1 MNRKTELKLESM
13 KIFTKKY
20 ILSGKYLVRNTLAVL
35 AIGSLAGGTVLATN
49 IVKDGIEKK
58 NISANAAAIVAPEVT
73 EVKTEVTEAKPV
85 ETEVQEVA
93 VINLS
98 EDSFI
103 DGSSVDELY
112 VCLNDSDE
120 VLTAANDTNSLT
132 KSEYDMTGK
141 FIVATEGLNLRAEGS
156 EDGHVLG
163 VLNTGD
169 TGTVIGFDGDWTLV
183 SNGDSEGYVKSEYII
198 VGEDATKVAKKAA
211 KEGKTLRDVIVTD
224 ISDDSEVD
232 EEEVTE
238 ESTEEV
244 TEKASEEVTEE
255 ENDNEAEET
264 EAETEDKETEEVTTE
279 EVTTEEVTTEEV
291 TTEATTEKVTTEEP
305 TTEIT
310 TEEVTTEEPATEIT
324 TEEVTEDPVTEEE
337 TEEPVEEETT
347 EAPEV
352 SADDLYLLAA
362 IVYGEAGNQSYEG
375 QLAVASVV
383 MNRVRN
389 GYWGST
395 VSDVIYAP
403 YQFAATETAAFQ
415 NALSTGGTPS
425 CLQAAQEALNGADNV
440 GGRMYFLPTW
450 NIDISTVSNPL
461 QIGDHVFF

>member
-58 NISANAAAIVAPEVT
+58 NISANVAAVVAPEVT
-73 EVKTEVTEAKPV
+73 EVKTEVTEAKPA

-211 KEGKTLRDVIVTD
+211 KEGKTLRDVIETD
-224 ISDDSEVD
+224 VLDDSAVD

-238 ESTEEV
+238 EVTEET
-244 TEKASEEVTEE
+244 TEKASEEATEQ
-255 ENDNEAEET
+255 ENDTEAEET
-264 EAETEDKETEEVTTE
+264 EAETEEKETEEVTTE
-279 EVTTEEVTTEEV
+279 EVTTEEVTTEEP
-291 TTEATTEKVTTEEP
+291 TTEITTEEVTTEEP

-310 TEEVTTEEPATEIT
+310 TEEVTEE
-324 TEEVTEDPVTEEE
+324 PVTEEE
-337 TEEPVEEETT
+337 TEEPATEETT

-415 NALSTGGTPS
+415 NALSTGGTPT